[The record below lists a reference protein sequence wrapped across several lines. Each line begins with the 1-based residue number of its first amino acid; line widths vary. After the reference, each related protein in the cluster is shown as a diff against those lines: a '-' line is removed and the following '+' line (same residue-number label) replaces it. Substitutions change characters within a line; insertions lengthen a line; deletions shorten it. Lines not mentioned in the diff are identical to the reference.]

1 MRQLIFGLLHI
12 ATTMATIGSWI
23 AMFAMRLCCV
33 EFVSG
38 SKHLIQ
44 RSQQLNMDIDML
56 TEDKN
61 TIWMHE
67 DDDGTAIVFAF
78 DTVQMDHQEMFMKWV
93 EFMNAIGY

>member
-1 MRQLIFGLLHI
+1 
-12 ATTMATIGSWI
+12 
-23 AMFAMRLCCV
+23 
-33 EFVSG
+33 
-38 SKHLIQ
+38 
-44 RSQQLNMDIDML
+44 ML

-93 EFMNAIGY
+93 EFMNAIGYNLDKAEMESMWNGE